1 MPAAGPD
8 SGAPRYSTCPD
19 VGRIKPPTIRS
30 NVDLPDPER
39 PSRPRISPSR
49 RTRLTPASTGN
60 GSPDGLAKAMKILSS
75 SMIGGEEPSP
85 TGALSIKP
93 RAPLRIGIE
102 RAPQQAVHGNDKH
115 GHHNDTERNAGIVA
129 CRGHFRNVGSEAG
142 GAQPDVPPARPLG
155 DDACIPRAAGGG
167 DGAGDVIREDARQ
180 YHLPPPAAGTDPKAL
195 CRFPQVG
202 GKCAGSRNYVEQ
214 YVPLRPEDHQRAEPD
229 LPR

>member
-49 RTRLTPASTGN
+49 KTRLTPASTGN

-93 RAPLRIGIE
+93 RAPLCVSIE
-102 RAPQQAVHGNDKH
+102 RAPQQAVHGNDKY
-115 GHHNDTERNAGIVA
+115 GHDNDTQRNAGVISGF
-129 CRGHFRNVGSEAG
+129 GHLRDIR
-142 GAQPDVPPARPLG
+142 AQ
-155 DDACIPRAAGGG
+155 
-167 DGAGDVIREDARQ
+167 
-180 YHLPPPAAGTDPKAL
+180 
-195 CRFPQVG
+195 
-202 GKCAGSRNYVEQ
+202 
-214 YVPLRPEDHQRAEPD
+214 
-229 LPR
+229 